1 LTVPT
6 DYNKVSFIIDFALSE
21 PLNTIAVVTSKKQI
35 IFWEANYTQKLIKSS
50 KLDVLQTGI
59 WYLPLHKMWVTAG
72 DDFNIRTWIFTP
84 SMSNGDNK
92 RFKLNHDKML
102 KAHKKKIMDIVELTA
117 PRLVASASLDGK
129 IKLWD
134 LTDNEP
140 RLLTELRDPQ
150 NCERGVR

>member
-1 LTVPT
+1 
-6 DYNKVSFIIDFALSE
+6 
-21 PLNTIAVVTSKKQI
+21 
-35 IFWEANYTQKLIKSS
+35 
-50 KLDVLQTGI
+50 
-59 WYLPLHKMWVTAG
+59 MWVTAG
-72 DDFNIRTWIFTP
+72 DDFNIKTWIFTP

-140 RLLTELRDPQ
+140 RLLTELRDP
-150 NCERGVR
+150 